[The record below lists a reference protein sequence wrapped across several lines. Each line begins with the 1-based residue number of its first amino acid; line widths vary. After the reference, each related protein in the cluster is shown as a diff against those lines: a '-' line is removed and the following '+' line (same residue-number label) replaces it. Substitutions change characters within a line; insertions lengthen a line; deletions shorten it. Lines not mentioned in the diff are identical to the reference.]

1 MEKELNISGVSENLA
16 ESIAEQT
23 EDQIANTPIS
33 FLHGRK
39 IAISVSASEELEY
52 LGLSTNHLDDI
63 SIEIA
68 RYLIVNGATL
78 LYGGDLR
85 QGGFTWLFSELSYQY
100 KYLSDRESRF
110 VNYFPFPNSNSLT
123 IDDKANFVKQQ
134 VQPIILDVP
143 THLGEIDRYKE
154 YEPFANVN
162 DRFVFSECFAD
173 MRIKMA
179 NDCNVRIVIGGKQR
193 GYLGYLPGIIEEA
206 YHTLAANKPIF
217 ILGGFG
223 GASNSLA
230 RLILGEQPKELSN
243 EFHYENDFLK
253 DFKKYSQGKSIT
265 PTDYIVIS
273 EFFRKHSIQYISQL
287 NGLSI
292 DDNKTLFESTNIHEV
307 VFLIIKGLKNIFKK

>member
-16 ESIAEQT
+16 ESIAEHAEEQLT
-23 EDQIANTPIS
+23 NTPVS

-39 IAISVSASEELEY
+39 IAISVSVSEELEY

-68 RYLIVNGATL
+68 RYLIVNGAIM

-85 QGGFTWLFSELSYQY
+85 QGGFTSLFAELSYQY
-100 KYLSDRESRF
+100 KYLNDKERRF

-134 VQPIILDVP
+134 VEPIILDVP
-143 THLGEIDRYKE
+143 LHLGEINRRKGYK
-154 YEPFANVN
+154 PFADVS

-173 MRIKMA
+173 MRVRMA
-179 NDCNVRIVIGGKQR
+179 TDSNARIVLGGKQK
-193 GYLGYLPGIIEEA
+193 GFLGYLPGIIEEA
-206 YHTLAANKPIF
+206 YHSLAAKKPIF

-223 GASNSLA
+223 GAAKSLA
-230 RLILGEQPKELSN
+230 QLILGGQPRELSN
-243 EFHYENDFLK
+243 DFQYDSDFLK
-253 DFKKYSQGKSIT
+253 QFKEYCHGKSIT
-265 PTDYIVIS
+265 PTDYDAIS
-273 EFFRKHSIQYISQL
+273 EFFQKHKIEYISEL

-292 DDNKTLFESTNIHEV
+292 DENKILFESTNIHEI
-307 VFLIIKGLKNIFKK
+307 VFLIIKGLKKIFSK